1 MFLFFGKIWFFVCGF
16 FELDR
21 DVVDYSEE
29 CIVMYIGKMM
39 FVDFYLKL
47 RFNDLIKFFDGIG
60 KVFIYGLEDI

>member
-60 KVFIYGLEDI
+60 KVFIYGVEDV